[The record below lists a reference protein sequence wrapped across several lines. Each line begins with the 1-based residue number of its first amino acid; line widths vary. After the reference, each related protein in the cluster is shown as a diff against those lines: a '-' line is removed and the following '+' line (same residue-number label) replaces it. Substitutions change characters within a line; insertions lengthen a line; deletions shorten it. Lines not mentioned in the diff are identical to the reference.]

1 MHNLS
6 LTSRLTYNRPSTDD
20 LINICLK
27 HQERNKRLF
36 QNYVNVVVPKAI
48 TLHKK
53 TK

>member
-1 MHNLS
+1 MNNLS
-6 LTSRLTYNRPSTDD
+6 LTSRLTSNWPSTVD

-36 QNYVNVVVPKAI
+36 QNYVNVVVPKVI